1 VPLDTTSETGLRPR
15 TVDELTYSLA
25 RAAANRQPIGSFDL
39 AALIRLIEHK
49 PEDMTAT
56 AEAGL
61 TVAELQKLLAIR
73 GQWLPIDPPCPES
86 LTLGAL
92 LATNAS
98 GPRRF
103 GYGTIRDYVIGLK
116 VVLADG
122 RLISCGGKVVKNVAG
137 YDLAKLFIGSR
148 GSLGVIV
155 EATFKLRPLPETE
168 RFVQARCESLDH
180 AGRLLEAVLDSDLTP
195 VVLDLHQSGGSE
207 SPTRPVSGKKA
218 AGSETQPYPI
228 ILVTGFAGTRQDV
241 DWQLE
246 RAASLGLNQP
256 ATHDYEGEFWAGKAT
271 VQKASVLPSRLIE
284 ALHRISTPFV
294 ARAGNG
300 IVYHRGAPP
309 AVSDEPPA
317 KLYRGLKQTWDPQN
331 ILPPIPL

>member
-1 VPLDTTSETGLRPR
+1 VQLDATPAIVLCPAGI
-15 TVDELTYSLA
+15 DELTSSLI
-25 RAAANRQPIGSFDL
+25 RACAERQTIAAFDL
-39 AALIRLIEHK
+39 TAFNRLIEHK

-61 TVAELQKLLAIR
+61 TLAGLQRQLALR
-73 GQWLPIDPPCPES
+73 GQWLPVDPPRAES

-116 VVLADG
+116 VALADG
-122 RLISCGGKVVKNVAG
+122 RIVSSGGKVVKNVAG

-168 RFVQARCESLDH
+168 GFVQAQCESLDH
-180 AGRLLEAVLDSDLTP
+180 ADRILDAVLDSDLTP
-195 VVLDLHQSGGSE
+195 VVLDLHQSGRAA
-207 SPTRPVSGKKA
+207 SPTRPLPVPVS
-218 AGSETQPYPI
+218 
-228 ILVTGFAGTRQDV
+228 LVVGFAGTRHEV

-246 RAASLGLNQP
+246 RAAALGLSEP
-256 ATHDYEGEFWAGKAT
+256 ATLDYERQFWDRAVA
-271 VQKASVLPSRLIE
+271 VQKVSILPSRLIE
-284 ALHRISTPFV
+284 TLRGISPPFV

-300 IVYHRGAPP
+300 VYFHCGAPIP
-309 AVSDEPPA
+309 KPTEPSA
-317 KLYRGLKQTWDPQN
+317 KLCERLKQTWDPQH
-331 ILPPIPL
+331 ILPPPPL